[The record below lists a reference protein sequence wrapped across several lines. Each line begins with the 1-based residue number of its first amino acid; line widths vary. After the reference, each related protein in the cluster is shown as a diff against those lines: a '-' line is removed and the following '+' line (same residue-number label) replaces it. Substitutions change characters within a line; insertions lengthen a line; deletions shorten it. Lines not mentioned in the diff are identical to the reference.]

1 MDIRAL
7 MDSAKARGLSFYLK
21 GDTIRVEAPNEPDA
35 ETKALLEQLGS
46 HREELKRILAAPN
59 CWNCG
64 AITTE
69 TKDIYG
75 ETVWVC
81 WACAKWA

>member
-1 MDIRAL
+1 VDIRAL
-7 MDSAKARGLSFYLK
+7 VDSAQARGLSFYLE
-21 GDTIRVEAPNEPDA
+21 GDKIKVEAANEPDP
-35 ETKALLEQLGS
+35 ETMAILEQLRG
-46 HREELKRILAAPN
+46 HREELKRIMAGPP

-64 AITTE
+64 ATTVE
-69 TKDIYG
+69 IDDIYG